1 MKISLKSVYKMQ
13 ALTSNLA
20 LIVDNLVWN
29 FLGADGYWKPELT
42 GEEHKYFHIKKL
54 IFSGENI
61 NTSIPVERFE
71 LHGGLS
77 GTINPGDNSPFLIPI
92 SDRKF
97 ILIYDFNN
105 ESSNKEFKVIVLNI
119 EGTTIKSAAID
130 SDGLLSFKN
139 IDFPMLAG
147 KIDENKIF
155 LLGSDYSQIISINDN
170 VLSSEDKQDISPPIS
185 VYLNGGIVFRLNSDT
200 IISFFVVEV
209 DGTPRVKFQVIKINI
224 NNQFI
229 VDGIYDINFPEN
241 VYLRSYFLGGIPL
254 TENRFI
260 IAYDAFISDIG
271 NPYLSTDYSFAKQCM
286 VVEFD
291 GNGILS
297 QGNEINFYEPI
308 PYESIVSNPGLFV
321 PDAGVYLSPTPD
333 GQYVLASYSEQTEQP
348 PFGSITG
355 IKTMAKSKLLKI
367 NGKNINILQSIDLEE
382 ERQSFSNF
390 VYQVGYLSLSKNSFL
405 YALMLGE
412 KGYFYYIITIKND
425 ALYIKKIDKFI
436 DDVIDVFNIDYYNN
450 FFQFITTSK
459 WTRIYSSVVL
469 PPVNFY

>member
-71 LHGGLS
+71 LHGDLS

-97 ILIYDFNN
+97 ILIYDFNDKFL
-105 ESSNKEFKVIVLNI
+105 NKEFKVIVLNI
-119 EGTTIKSAAID
+119 EGTAIKSAAID
-130 SDGLLSFKN
+130 SDGLLSVKN
-139 IDFPMLAG
+139 LDFPVLAG

-155 LLGSDYSQIISINDN
+155 LLGSNYSQIINIDDN
-170 VLSSEDKQDISPPIS
+170 SLLLEDKQDINPPIL
-185 VYLNGGIVFRLNSDT
+185 VYINDGVIFRLNSDT
-200 IISFFVVEV
+200 IISLLRPDPPFDNKIEV
-209 DGTPRVKFQVIKINI
+209 QVIKL
-224 NNQFI
+224 NNSNEFI
-229 VDGIYDINFPEN
+229 VNTIQEIIFSEEM
-241 VYLRSYFLGGIPL
+241 YLRSYFLGGIKL
-254 TENRFI
+254 SENSFLV
-260 IAYDAFISDIG
+260 AYDGVFQSS
-271 NPYLSTDYSFAKQCM
+271 YVKRCM
-286 VVEFD
+286 VVEID
-291 GNGILS
+291 NNDMIS

-321 PDAGVYLSPTPD
+321 PDAGVDLSPTPD

-348 PFGSITG
+348 PFNSITG
-355 IKTMAKSKLLKI
+355 IKTMTKLKLLKI

-382 ERQSFSNF
+382 ERQPFSNF

-405 YALMLGE
+405 YALILGE

-459 WTRIYSSVVL
+459 WTRIYSSVAL

>member
-71 LHGGLS
+71 LHGDLS

-97 ILIYDFNN
+97 ILIYDFNDKFL
-105 ESSNKEFKVIVLNI
+105 NKEFKVIVLNI
-119 EGTTIKSAAID
+119 EGTAIKSAAID
-130 SDGLLSFKN
+130 SDGLLSVKN
-139 IDFPMLAG
+139 LDFPVLAG

-155 LLGSDYSQIISINDN
+155 LLGSNYSQIINIDDN
-170 VLSSEDKQDISPPIS
+170 SLLLEDKQDINPPIL
-185 VYLNGGIVFRLNSDT
+185 VYINDGVIFRLNSDT
-200 IISFFVVEV
+200 IISLLRPDPPFDNKIEV
-209 DGTPRVKFQVIKINI
+209 QVIKL
-224 NNQFI
+224 NNSNEFI
-229 VDGIYDINFPEN
+229 VNTIQEIIFSEEM
-241 VYLRSYFLGGIPL
+241 YLRSYFLGGIKL
-254 TENRFI
+254 SENSFLV
-260 IAYDAFISDIG
+260 AYDGVFQSS
-271 NPYLSTDYSFAKQCM
+271 YVKRCM
-286 VVEFD
+286 VVEID
-291 GNGILS
+291 NNDMIS

-321 PDAGVYLSPTPD
+321 PDAGVDLSPTPD

-348 PFGSITG
+348 PFNSITG
-355 IKTMAKSKLLKI
+355 IKTMTKLKLLKI

-382 ERQSFSNF
+382 ERQPFSNF

-405 YALMLGE
+405 YALILGE
-412 KGYFYYIITIKND
+412 KGYFYYIITIKNY

>member
-29 FLGADGYWKPELT
+29 FVGADGHWKPELT

-71 LHGGLS
+71 LHGDLS

-97 ILIYDFNN
+97 ILIYDFNDKFL
-105 ESSNKEFKVIVLNI
+105 NKEFKVIVLNI
-119 EGTTIKSAAID
+119 EGTAIKSAAID

-139 IDFPMLAG
+139 LDFPMLAG

-155 LLGSDYSQIISINDN
+155 LLGSDYSQIININDN

-200 IISFFVVEV
+200 IISLLRPDPPFDNKIEV
-209 DGTPRVKFQVIKINI
+209 QVIKL
-224 NNQFI
+224 NNSNEFI
-229 VDGIYDINFPEN
+229 VNTIQEIIFSEEM
-241 VYLRSYFLGGIPL
+241 YLRSYFLGGIKL
-254 TENRFI
+254 SENSFLV
-260 IAYDAFISDIG
+260 AYDGVFQSS
-271 NPYLSTDYSFAKQCM
+271 YVKRCM
-286 VVEFD
+286 VVEID
-291 GNGILS
+291 NNDMIS

-321 PDAGVYLSPTPD
+321 PDTGVDLSPTPD

-348 PFGSITG
+348 PFNSITG
-355 IKTMAKSKLLKI
+355 IKTMAKLKLLKI

-382 ERQSFSNF
+382 ERQPFNGF
-390 VYQVGYLSLSKNSFL
+390 GYQVGYLSLSKNSFL
-405 YALMLGE
+405 YALALGE

>member
-29 FLGADGYWKPELT
+29 FVGADGHWKPELT

-71 LHGGLS
+71 LHGDLS

-97 ILIYDFNN
+97 ILIYDFNDKFL
-105 ESSNKEFKVIVLNI
+105 NKEFKVIVLNI

-155 LLGSDYSQIISINDN
+155 LLGSDYSQIININDN

-200 IISFFVVEV
+200 IISLLRPDPPFDNKIEV
-209 DGTPRVKFQVIKINI
+209 QVIKL
-224 NNQFI
+224 NNSNEFI
-229 VDGIYDINFPEN
+229 VNTIQEIIFSEEM
-241 VYLRSYFLGGIPL
+241 YLRSYFLGGIKL
-254 TENRFI
+254 SENSFLV
-260 IAYDAFISDIG
+260 AYDGVFQSS
-271 NPYLSTDYSFAKQCM
+271 YVKRCM
-286 VVEFD
+286 VVEID
-291 GNGILS
+291 NNDMIS

-321 PDAGVYLSPTPD
+321 PDTGVDLSPTPD

-348 PFGSITG
+348 PFNSITG
-355 IKTMAKSKLLKI
+355 IKTMAKLKLLKI

-382 ERQSFSNF
+382 ERQPFSGF
-390 VYQVGYLSLSKNSFL
+390 GYQVGYLSLSKNSFL
-405 YALMLGE
+405 YALALGE